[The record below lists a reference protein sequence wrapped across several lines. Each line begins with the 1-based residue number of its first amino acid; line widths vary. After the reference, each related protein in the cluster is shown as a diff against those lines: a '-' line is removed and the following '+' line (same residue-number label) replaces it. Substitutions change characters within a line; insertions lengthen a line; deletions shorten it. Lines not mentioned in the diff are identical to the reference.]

1 MISII
6 LIYRYIDSKYPKNY
20 FLQFFGASVITA
32 VVDSILF
39 YSENFYSE
47 VNYAELM
54 IGNIAEKIM
63 VCIILSILFAFYFLV
78 NPQKESKRKE
88 LKDIFT
94 IIDFTSGKR

>member
-6 LIYRYIDSKYPKNY
+6 LIYRYIDLKYPKNY

-32 VVDSILF
+32 VVNSILF

-63 VCIILSILFAFYFLV
+63 VCIILSILFAFYFMV
-78 NPQKESKRKE
+78 NPQRESKRKD
-88 LKDIFT
+88 LKDVFVILK
-94 IIDFTSGKR
+94 FTSDKR